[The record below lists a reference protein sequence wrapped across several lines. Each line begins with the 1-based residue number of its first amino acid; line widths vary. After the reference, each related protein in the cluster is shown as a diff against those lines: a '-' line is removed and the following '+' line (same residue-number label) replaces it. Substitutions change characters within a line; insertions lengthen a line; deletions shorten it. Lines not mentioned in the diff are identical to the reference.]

1 MNKKYL
7 YILFALF
14 LFLILFISM
23 RKREYYDVSGQT
35 MGISGETI
43 DYNNMNMND
52 IKKQMSLLGI
62 NIPNM

>member
-1 MNKKYL
+1 
-7 YILFALF
+7 
-14 LFLILFISM
+14 M
-23 RKREYYDVSGQT
+23 RKREYYDISGQ
-35 MGISGETI
+35 MIGISGETI

>member
-14 LFLILFISM
+14 IFLILFISM
-23 RKREYYDVSGQT
+23 RKREYYDISGQ
-35 MGISGETI
+35 MIGISGETI